1 VIVSDSSNSTKNTNS
16 TNNST
21 NSDTNSDTKD
31 NESNELHLDDIE
43 IEDLRKR
50 ISEKWNTYP
59 DDVLPAWVAEMDFP
73 LARPIRKILSTAL
86 DGDDL
91 GYPIGLRATGLP
103 DVFSE
108 RMENRYGWKTDSH
121 MADVITDVVQ
131 GLYVS
136 IEVLTEP
143 GDGIIVQTPI
153 YPPFLNAV
161 KDTKRRL
168 VENRLLNTDEGWRID
183 FDAMRA
189 SIDDRTRM
197 ILLCNPHNPTAR
209 VFTEAE
215 LTELG
220 AIACEHDLV
229 IVSDE
234 VHADLTFDG
243 RKHIPIATLSPEIA
257 ERTLTITSATKA
269 FNIPGLRCAI
279 AHFGSKRLQQAY
291 HSIPRHIRGGVGLL
305 GIYATQAAWQ
315 QSQPWL
321 DEVRA
326 YLETNRNTV
335 ANFVAE
341 RLPNIKHH
349 KCEATYLAWLDCTE
363 ANLPGSPASHIL
375 ETQRL
380 ALNEGRTFG
389 ADFNQ
394 FTRLNFATSK
404 RILAEALER
413 IEKATQPT

>member
-1 VIVSDSSNSTKNTNS
+1 MDRDLEAGAIVSNSNLHS
-16 TNNST
+16 
-21 NSDTNSDTKD
+21 
-31 NESNELHLDDIE
+31 ELHLDDLE
-43 IEDLRKR
+43 IEDLKAR

-59 DDVLPAWVAEMDFP
+59 PDVLPAWVAEMDFP
-73 LARPIRKILSTAL
+73 LANPIRQILSNAL
-86 DGDDL
+86 DRDDL

-103 DVFSE
+103 EVFSE
-108 RMENRYGWKTDSH
+108 RMADRYGWQTDSR

-131 GLYVS
+131 GIYVS
-136 IEVLTEP
+136 VEVLSEP

-168 VENRLLNTDEGWRID
+168 VENQLISTDEGWRID
-183 FDAMRA
+183 FDTLRA
-189 SIDDRTRM
+189 SIDDRTR
-197 ILLCNPHNPTAR
+197 ILLLCNPHNPTAR
-209 VFTEAE
+209 VFTKEE

-220 AIACEHDLV
+220 EIACERDLV

-234 VHADLTFDG
+234 VHGDLTFDG
-243 RKHIPIATLSPEIA
+243 RKHIPIASLSPEIG
-257 ERTLTITSATKA
+257 ERTITITSATKA

-326 YLETNRNTV
+326 YLEVNRNTV
-335 ANFVAE
+335 SDFVAS

-389 ADFNQ
+389 KGFEQ
-394 FTRLNFATSK
+394 FTRVNFATSK
-404 RILAEALER
+404 TILAEILER
-413 IEKATQPT
+413 IEKATQSK